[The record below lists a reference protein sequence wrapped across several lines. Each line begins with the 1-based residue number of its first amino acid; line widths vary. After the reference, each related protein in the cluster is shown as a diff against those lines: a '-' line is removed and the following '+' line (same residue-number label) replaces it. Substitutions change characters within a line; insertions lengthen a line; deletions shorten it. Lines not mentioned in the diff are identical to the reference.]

1 MLMDSNN
8 YFSYYRIRGSKTD
21 ERRKTGDLKSDLRS
35 PIESDYGRLV
45 FSSAFRR
52 LHDKTQVFPLT
63 TNDNIH
69 SRLTHSMEVA
79 SVGRSLALK
88 VCGDEEI
95 AGKLGLKTNN
105 VLFWKNVT
113 SLLEVICLAHDIGNP
128 PLGHFGETAIQNYF
142 SDLFDRL
149 KHDIE
154 QRNTANPIIRSE
166 IERVG
171 AKYDQ
176 IPQAVLDDIY
186 DFVSERNY
194 TCYDYTQ
201 FDGKAEGFRILTK
214 LQFLNDL
221 CGLNLTAATLAASV
235 KYPNVAKK
243 VKKEQK
249 SRSKHGVFYTEKD
262 YLNQVMDK
270 CGIKR
275 IDEFSYNRHPIAY
288 LMEAADSICYLLMDL
303 EDAISKGWLTYYDV
317 TMELKRIKDGDEIV
331 RRAGNHFKENAP
343 EKKKVV
349 QLRTEMMA
357 SLVNECFDNFK
368 KHFDEIESGDYKD
381 ELIFEK
387 KDGLGTLLQNYSRAK
402 VYSHKEIEAL
412 ELTGS
417 AVITGLFDY
426 YIKYLFHHEE
436 QYRLHAKH
444 TISKSVFMT
453 TLQEHLLYENCSKPA
468 WDVYDDFDPKDLA
481 FEEKLRIIRDH
492 VACMTD
498 KYAVEQFRK
507 LSGQSI

>member
-1 MLMDSNN
+1 M
-8 YFSYYRIRGSKTD
+8 
-21 ERRKTGDLKSDLRS
+21 
-35 PIESDYGRLV
+35 
-45 FSSAFRR
+45 
-52 LHDKTQVFPLT
+52 
-63 TNDNIH
+63 
-69 SRLTHSMEVA
+69 
-79 SVGRSLALK
+79 
-88 VCGDEEI
+88 
-95 AGKLGLKTNN
+95 
-105 VLFWKNVT
+105 
-113 SLLEVICLAHDIGNP
+113 
-128 PLGHFGETAIQNYF
+128 
-142 SDLFDRL
+142 FDRL

-201 FDGKAEGFRILTK
+201 FDGNAEGFRILTK

-303 EDAISKGWLTYYDV
+303 EDAISKGWLTQLCLRFSDFPAV
-317 TMELKRIKDGDEIV
+317 TAVPASSIPLLCTTNFYFSPEGHLLVPQHFVDICRLLL
-331 RRAGNHFKENAP
+331 RRAA
-343 EKKKVV
+343 
-349 QLRTEMMA
+349 
-357 SLVNECFDNFK
+357 
-368 KHFDEIESGDYKD
+368 
-381 ELIFEK
+381 
-387 KDGLGTLLQNYSRAK
+387 
-402 VYSHKEIEAL
+402 
-412 ELTGS
+412 
-417 AVITGLFDY
+417 
-426 YIKYLFHHEE
+426 
-436 QYRLHAKH
+436 
-444 TISKSVFMT
+444 
-453 TLQEHLLYENCSKPA
+453 
-468 WDVYDDFDPKDLA
+468 
-481 FEEKLRIIRDH
+481 
-492 VACMTD
+492 
-498 KYAVEQFRK
+498 
-507 LSGQSI
+507 